1 MCTTRF
7 VGFKKIVI
15 GTHARWAP
23 GGGFG
28 PGGSWRPDRRIDVF
42 TIFFVNFRPLP
53 YLRCERVTP
62 RRRILQTHIQMQTL
76 VLDWADGH
84 HHHDHMHYPPSS
96 SPNTVNLHHHHK
108 RASSRSQTIP
118 HYQQPSSSF
127 AIIHHMHLHPSSS
140 TSTIIIHH

>member
-1 MCTTRF
+1 MQDGPLGGDSGRGEF
-7 VGFKKIVI
+7 GAQI
-15 GTHARWAP
+15 GGLMSLP
-23 GGGFG
+23 
-28 PGGSWRPDRRIDVF
+28 
-42 TIFFVNFRPLP
+42 IFFVNFRPLP

-76 VLDWADGH
+76 VLDRADGH